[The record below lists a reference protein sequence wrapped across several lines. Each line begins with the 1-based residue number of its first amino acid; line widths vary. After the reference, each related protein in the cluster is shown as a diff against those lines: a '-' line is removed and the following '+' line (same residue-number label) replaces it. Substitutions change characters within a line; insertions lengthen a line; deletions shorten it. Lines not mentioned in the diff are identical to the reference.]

1 MPTFSKHEIES
12 LALMPLADIMGIAR
26 RIKLVNRNTSFSL
39 CTITNA
45 RSGKCTEDCAFCAQ
59 SARHASRSPEY
70 GLKPVDQLVREA
82 SNAQKTGATRFS
94 LVTSGRG
101 IESMRQAEEIAERI
115 AAIREQT
122 GISVCASLGI
132 ARCEHLE
139 ILKQAGL
146 SRYHHNLET
155 SRDFFPSI
163 CTTHTF
169 DQRVNTIRAARKA
182 GLEVCAGGLI
192 GLGESREQRLS
203 LGRTL
208 AELAVDSV
216 PVNILVPIKG
226 TPLEGPPR
234 ISIPEILRT
243 IAIFRILMPSIPIRL
258 AGGRDS
264 ILKDFQ
270 GMAFNAGADAML
282 IGGYLTVRGR
292 AVEEDLAMVEEIRK
306 IWSEEC
312 GGGLFSEE

>member
-1 MPTFSKHEIES
+1 MPHFSKHEIES

-26 RIKLVNRNTSFSL
+26 RIKLENRNTSFSL

-45 RSGKCTEDCAFCAQ
+45 RSGRCTEDCAFCAQ
-59 SARHASRSPEY
+59 SARHSSESPEY
-70 GLKPVDQLVREA
+70 DLKSADELIREA
-82 SNAQKTGATRFS
+82 SDAQKAGATRFS

-101 IESMRQAEEIAERI
+101 IESMQQAEEIAERI
-115 AAIREQT
+115 AAIVEQT

-132 ARCEHLE
+132 AGREHLE
-139 ILKQAGL
+139 TLKQAGL

-169 DQRVNTIRAARKA
+169 DERLDTIRAAMEA

-192 GLGESREQRLS
+192 GMGETRQQRLS
-203 LGRTL
+203 MGITL
-208 AELAVDSV
+208 AELGVDSV
-216 PVNILVPIKG
+216 PLNVLVPIKG
-226 TPLEGPPR
+226 TPLEGEPR
-234 ISIPEILRT
+234 ISIAEILRT
-243 IAIFRILMPSIPIRL
+243 IAMFRILMPSIPIRI

-292 AVEEDLAMVEEIRK
+292 PVKEDLAMVEEIRK

-312 GGGLFSEE
+312 RG